1 MPEPF
6 TPPSIV
12 VGVDGSR
19 GAVRAALWAIDEAVS
34 RDIPLRL
41 VYAIEPSGSDTVDP
55 QEEARQLASAELAV
69 RYAAN
74 AVEATER
81 PVKVE
86 IEILQ
91 GRPIATLVEAS
102 RAAAMICV
110 GAVGL
115 KHFDHNRIGSTATAL
130 VGSAHCPV
138 VIVRGSDGATAH
150 DSGWVVVELDESP
163 DSAAVLQF
171 GVQEARL
178 RDAPLRVL
186 SSWQSRYTD
195 VHDSHAVSDGNR
207 MVRAQLDRR
216 LSHWKHQLPRSRRAP
231 GRHPRQRAELSGQA
245 RRGDPA
251 GRGGCA
257 QRGGH
262 RGTAGPDGVGGP
274 AQHRLLGIGGRSSAP
289 VVTTIS

>member
-19 GAVRAALWAIDEAVS
+19 AAVRAALWAIDEAVS

-41 VYAIEPSGSDTVDP
+41 MYTIDPSGSGASDS
-55 QEEARQLASAELAV
+55 QEEASQQASAELAV

-74 AVEATER
+74 AVESTER

-86 IEILQ
+86 IDILS
-91 GRPIATLVEAS
+91 GHPVATLVEAS
-102 RAAAMICV
+102 RFAAMVCV

-115 KHFDHNRIGSTATAL
+115 KHFDRDRIGSTATAL
-130 VGSAHCPV
+130 IASAHCPV
-138 VIVRGSDGATAH
+138 AMVRGSERATAPGV
-150 DSGWVVVELDESP
+150 GWVVVELDESP
-163 DSAAVLQF
+163 DSAAVLQS

-178 RDAPLRVL
+178 RGAPLRVL

-195 VHDSHAVSDGNR
+195 VHDTHAVSDGNR

-216 LSHWKHQLPRSRRAP
+216 LSHWKHQYPDLDARPVAIHGSVLNYLAKHGEEIQLVVVGARNAVGIEELLGPTGSAAL
-231 GRHPRQRAELSGQA
+231 HNTDCSVLVIDRQR
-245 RRGDPA
+245 
-251 GRGGCA
+251 
-257 QRGGH
+257 
-262 RGTAGPDGVGGP
+262 
-274 AQHRLLGIGGRSSAP
+274 LL
-289 VVTTIS
+289 